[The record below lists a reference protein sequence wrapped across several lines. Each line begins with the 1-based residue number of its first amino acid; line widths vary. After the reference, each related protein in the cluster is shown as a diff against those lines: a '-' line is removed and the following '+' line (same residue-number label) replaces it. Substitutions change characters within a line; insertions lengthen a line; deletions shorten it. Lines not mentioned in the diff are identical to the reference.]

1 MGRFFTSSQIYN
13 SKRLDKEGFI
23 DFFCKKMKDNGYVPC
38 RSDESEISYILRF
51 ADNPKWVTI
60 TSEAYEQ
67 GNQFSQTD
75 TGRIAEMLN
84 TTCIN
89 TIVID
94 SDFAI
99 LDLYDESG
107 QKADS
112 LIIGR
117 ADDYLGDDISQPLEK
132 TWTPFLEDSF

>member
-1 MGRFFTSSQIYN
+1 MGSFFTSSQIYN
-13 SKRLDKEGFI
+13 SKQFDKEGFI
-23 DFFCKKMKDNGYVPC
+23 DFFCKRMEANGYVPC
-38 RSDESEISYILRF
+38 SSDESEISYILRF
-51 ADNPKWVTI
+51 ADNTKWVTI

-89 TIVID
+89 TIVVD

-112 LIIGR
+112 LIIG
-117 ADDYLGDDISQPLEK
+117 
-132 TWTPFLEDSF
+132 